1 MHNLITETNIII
13 YILIFIYILII
24 CYDIYFATTENKYEK
39 KIKYYLGYVKKFY
52 KDRDDSHGKAHVK
65 QVAEISMKYCKAYN
79 FNDNEII
86 IIILSALLHD
96 AYDHKYVDNIE
107 DVKKDINK
115 VLRKLYI
122 ADIEINTIHN
132 IIEDISFSKEKKKR
146 KYSKIEIN
154 TFSDKKIQLMRN
166 IVSDA
171 DKSTSLGKIAVI
183 RMIQYMNHSSEE
195 NYKKY
200 TNEWYDKHI
209 NHIIEHCKEKLF
221 ILLSHNY
228 IRTDVGRNDC
238 LEKENVLRDIISNRD
253 LLIKYINQYS

>member
-1 MHNLITETNIII
+1 MYNSIAETNIII

-24 CYDIYFATTENKYEK
+24 CYDIYFTNTENKYEK
-39 KIKYYLGYVKKFY
+39 KIKYYLGYVEKFY
-52 KDRDDSHGKAHVK
+52 KDRDDSHGKDHVK
-65 QVAEISMKYCKAYN
+65 QVAEISIKYCEAYN

-146 KYSKIEIN
+146 KYSNIEIN
-154 TFSDKKIQLMRN
+154 TFNDKKIQLMRN

-200 TNEWYDKHI
+200 TNEWYDEHI
-209 NHIIEHCKEKLF
+209 NHIIEHCEEKLF

-228 IRTDVGRNDC
+228 IRTEVGRNDC

-253 LLIKYINQYS
+253 LLIKYINKYS